1 MAGGVATD
9 TRVSQGRLARTAGA
23 WTGWSA
29 GAPYDAGVS
38 RFYSIDDANERLPE
52 ARDVLVRLRDQR
64 TQLVELRDRAVER
77 LAAVGARGQGEG
89 GDPDLDEAAVSSDAE
104 LRRLRLRMQGV
115 IDQMQ
120 AAVAELDGWDLVLR
134 DIPTGLVDF
143 PALVSGRQVWL
154 CWRLGEDEVGWW
166 HELEAGVAGRR
177 PLIEL
182 A

>member
-1 MAGGVATD
+1 MT
-9 TRVSQGRLARTAGA
+9 
-23 WTGWSA
+23 
-29 GAPYDAGVS
+29 
-38 RFYSIDDANERLPE
+38 RFYTIDAANERLPQVRE
-52 ARDVLVRLRDQR
+52 VLERLREERGRLIELRDQAVAR
-64 TQLVELRDRAVER
+64 LSVVRA
-77 LAAVGARGQGEG
+77 GAGHPEPSE
-89 GDPDLDEAAVSSDAE
+89 DELDEAMASSDAE

-120 AAVAELDGWDLVLR
+120 AAVTELDGWDVVLR

-154 CWRLGEDEVGWW
+154 CWRLGEDAVEWW
-166 HELEAGVAGRR
+166 HEMDAGVAGRK

>member
-1 MAGGVATD
+1 MT
-9 TRVSQGRLARTAGA
+9 
-23 WTGWSA
+23 
-29 GAPYDAGVS
+29 
-38 RFYSIDDANERLPE
+38 RFYTIDDADQRLPE
-52 ARDVLVRLRDQR
+52 VRDVLVRLRDER
-64 TQLVELRDRAVER
+64 GQLVDLRDRAVER
-77 LAAVGARGQGEG
+77 LAAVAAGRVGPGQV
-89 GDPDLDEAAVSSDAE
+89 DLDEALVSGDAE

-120 AAVAELDGWDLVLR
+120 AAVAQLDAWDVALR

-154 CWRLGEDEVGWW
+154 CWRLGEDGVEWW
-166 HELEAGVAGRR
+166 HELDAGVAGRK

>member
-1 MAGGVATD
+1 LPFRPDEAPAT
-9 TRVSQGRLARTAGA
+9 ARYHALVT
-23 WTGWSA
+23 
-29 GAPYDAGVS
+29 
-38 RFYSIDDANERLPE
+38 RFYTIDDAERRLPE
-52 ARDVLVRLRDQR
+52 VRDVLTRLRDQR
-64 TQLVELRDRAVER
+64 EALVELRDRAVER
-77 LAAVGARGQGEG
+77 LAVVGAQGGMGSIDRG
-89 GDPDLDEAAVSSDAE
+89 LDETAVANDAE

-120 AAVAELDGWDLVLR
+120 AAVAELDDWDVVLR

-154 CWRLGEDEVGWW
+154 CWRLGEEHVTWW
-166 HELEAGVAGRR
+166 HELEAGAAGRQ

>member
-1 MAGGVATD
+1 MT
-9 TRVSQGRLARTAGA
+9 
-23 WTGWSA
+23 
-29 GAPYDAGVS
+29 
-38 RFYSIDDANERLPE
+38 RFYTIDDADQRLPDV
-52 ARDVLVRLRDQR
+52 RDVLVRLRDER
-64 TQLVELRDRAVER
+64 GQLVDLRDRAVER
-77 LAAVGARGQGEG
+77 LAAVAAGRVGPGEV
-89 GDPDLDEAAVSSDAE
+89 DLDEALVSGDAE

-120 AAVAELDGWDLVLR
+120 AAVAQLDAWDVALR

-154 CWRLGEDEVGWW
+154 CWRLGEDGVEWW
-166 HELEAGVAGRR
+166 HELDAGVAGRK

>member
-1 MAGGVATD
+1 MT
-9 TRVSQGRLARTAGA
+9 
-23 WTGWSA
+23 
-29 GAPYDAGVS
+29 
-38 RFYSIDDANERLPE
+38 RFYTIDDANERLPE
-52 ARDVLVRLRDQR
+52 VRDVLDRLRDER
-64 TQLVELRDRAVER
+64 AQLVELRDQAVER
-77 LAAVGARGQGEG
+77 LAVAGGRGTSEVGE
-89 GDPDLDEAAVSSDAE
+89 PDLDDALVSGDAE

-120 AAVAELDGWDLVLR
+120 AAVAELDAWDVVLR

-166 HELEAGVAGRR
+166 HELEAGVAGRK